1 MKYLVYI
8 TLFLSLSSCSLSKFS
23 KGKMDKM
30 TSDSYTVPIESI
42 DGIIVLKVKVNGIEG
57 RFMLD
62 NGFSMCALD
71 KEFAHRA
78 GIEFQKQGAV
88 NDANN
93 NVVKLLETRVD
104 EIAIGPF
111 NLKNSFANQL
121 ETALF
126 LPCDSIDGVL
136 GSSFINR
143 MNWKI
148 DFDQKTATLSK
159 HEFQSTGQIVKFTV
173 GRNNISSTTIEID
186 GKPVKA
192 MIDFGYQGHIQI
204 NKTQADFS
212 MYEQQA
218 EVRIGIH
225 SLSVSGLGG
234 IDTTYL
240 CKNIPISYN
249 GKSLIATSELM
260 IKSNLTEDGIIGVNY
275 FENYEVII
283 NNSSKQFILI
293 PRKDYVTSVKNNYN
307 VGLYSIESE
316 IKIVQFNANDSVKDK
331 VELLQNVVSIDGRP
345 SAEFSDICFLKSYM
359 KTKRLNNEIVIIQ
372 VEGEAGPIEIHAKSP
387 IKQSYTNP

>member
-1 MKYLVYI
+1 MKYIAYI

-23 KGKMDKM
+23 KGKMDKL

-42 DGIIVLKVKVNGIEG
+42 DGIVVLKVKVNGIEG
-57 RFMLD
+57 RFMFD

-104 EIAIGPF
+104 AIAIGSF
-111 NLKNSFANQL
+111 NLKNSYANQL

-148 DFDQKTATLSK
+148 DFEQRTATLSK
-159 HEFQSTGQIVKFTV
+159 REFESTGQSIEFAV
-173 GRNNISSTTIEID
+173 GRNNISYSTIEID
-186 GKPVKA
+186 GKSVKA
-192 MIDFGYQGHIQI
+192 MIDFGYQGHIQV
-204 NKTQADFS
+204 NKTQATLPMS
-212 MYEQQA
+212 MQEA
-218 EVRIGIH
+218 EVRVGIH
-225 SLSVSGLGG
+225 SLSVSGLGD

-240 CKNIPISYN
+240 CKNIPVSYRGISLTPTN
-249 GKSLIATSELM
+249 ELI
-260 IKSNLTEDGIIGVNY
+260 IKSNLTEEAIIGVNY

-283 NNSSKQFILI
+283 NNSSKEFILT
-293 PRKDYVTSVKNNYN
+293 PRKNYSASIKNNFN
-307 VGLYSIESE
+307 VGLYSVESE
-316 IKIVQFNANDSVKDK
+316 VKIVQFNTNDSVKDK

-345 SAEFSDICFLKSYM
+345 SAEFSDICYLKSYM
-359 KTKRLNNEIVIIQ
+359 KIKRLNNETVIIQ
-372 VEGEAGPIEIHAKSP
+372 VEGEAEPIEIHSKSP
-387 IKQSYTNP
+387 KKQSITNP